1 MLHAF
6 IIDNYFFI
14 LDFFGISKKM
24 NSIEINTESK
34 FKKIQNRALQLLLQ
48 TSAHGIP
55 RLLRA
60 KRIFFIFMWFA
71 FIMVSTGFGAY
82 FIVKNTM
89 DYLDYKAVTTINVID
104 EYKSQFPTISFC
116 GSPNFNQSI
125 DDLILR
131 VRFEKFFLQNFSN
144 IFETFNDS
152 VYGKCYRFN
161 SGKNVYGEPIPLVN
175 SSNSGQPYGLRID
188 MNLKVPEENDF
199 GELLVFVKLKIFDYE
214 ETP

>member
-1 MLHAF
+1 
-6 IIDNYFFI
+6 
-14 LDFFGISKKM
+14 M

-34 FKKIQNRALQLLLQ
+34 SKKIQNRALQLLLQ

-60 KRIFFIFMWFA
+60 KRIFFIIMWFA

-131 VRFEKFFLQNFSN
+131 VRFEKFFLQNYSN

-161 SGKNVYGEPIPLVN
+161 SGKNLYGETIPIVN
-175 SSNSGQPYGLRID
+175 SSNSGQSYGLRID
-188 MNLKVPEENDF
+188 INLSKRKKKFSFFN
-199 GELLVFVKLKIFDYE
+199 
-214 ETP
+214 